1 MSLTSRLARRFGVHR
16 VNTELP
22 HKVGQHTPA
31 LPNAAVMPLGGPPRR
46 AVRADTSLPPRA
58 AVRLPRAE
66 AAASGM
72 AQALASV
79 HAGGPARAQGVQNTQ
94 AAQGAHG
101 PQGAS
106 AQHVLLDSLGQAALD
121 HGRLTRAL
129 FPSANQGFG
138 MLTALA
144 HELSRQDLSGVPPTP
159 GLPGAPRVL
168 MAQALAAAT
177 GGDATLALQALGALR
192 ELDPQRELAAA
203 WRHNFQEARVDEAGT
218 DQPPAAAAAPAA
230 HAPEARQAAWRV
242 AIALAGTP
250 AGMDVLQHL
259 VARPVDETR
268 RRDLALLLKA
278 TAHLASARGAPTD
291 PSSILAD
298 ASARSTLAGRAV
310 RCAAAR
316 MAGDIDAAHPHQWA
330 LTAVGNDLFDT
341 GPGSAFA
348 AIDARLMKMGR
359 WVERATARKRWLRNP
374 LVGKS
379 PFRALKHGVQ
389 GVDRG
394 PAIARHRAAREAA
407 LRNAASALK
416 DGLLQMV
423 PALRTPGPGQVPQA
437 LLRAAVI
444 GHCLDSPAA
453 QPLEREGFDADART
467 AIAERLARLLS
478 PAAADSATGAQ
489 ALQGLVDHLKE
500 QPALRALAT
509 LRLDAGTLD
518 HWFSEAQKTS
528 TSQVIRSAAGTSPGG
543 ASGTE
548 DAAGWASTVSDGL
561 ARARQ
566 QVDGRDTRVPEV
578 TRDTVRAAVKDII
591 ANIEGSSRLRL
602 GSGGIVG
609 AGLAKISTTVSGLAS
624 AFFLRGRLDAR
635 AQRGRQAV
643 FEIAM
648 PPYDMEMV
656 IGTQRQRSR
665 QVGVGAFVGPDL
677 PGIVKAGV
685 NADALLYGRDSAE
698 ISGVSLRLPRVGR
711 PVPELRAE
719 FSALV
724 DTLLDGSEGGD
735 QAGDE
740 TPLLQRLLQA
750 FPDLTVNQIG
760 AAGDG
765 RRRHGLNVDAAAS
778 VGVPPAKFGASAG
791 GFIEAQR
798 DVTKHYDD
806 ATGRMR
812 VARAIHGNQLKAGVG
827 IKVSAGLGA
836 QLASKTAASDEVDLS
851 AGVLQTGISAERIL
865 SGVFDRRE
873 AVYEDGRL
881 HPLSF
886 VETEYNDVDTFLA
899 AMAPQLDDW
908 VDAGIERHKLDQLLA
923 DIKRYAAPNQTYAA
937 RCIVTPETR
946 ARDDV
951 YRSALQLCAQHPGGM
966 QDLAAELAQAI
977 EAAWTDPA
985 AVQPYSIRS
994 YERNTVQATKGVDLV
1009 MQLASLETAEASH
1022 IDNRLDAPA
1031 QRPARPPRPAPES
1044 APNPTLSR
1052 IDSDEFFDAQDFFD
1066 PEPESQ
1072 SGPLDGEDKA
1082 RAHTDEDEFFDAP
1095 DHLEPEHESLDRQS
1109 KTH

>member
-1 MSLTSRLARRFGVHR
+1 MSLTSRLARRFGIHR
-16 VNTELP
+16 VQTELP

-46 AVRADTSLPPRA
+46 PVRADTSLPPRA

-66 AAASGM
+66 AAPSGM
-72 AQALASV
+72 TQALAGV
-79 HAGGPARAQGVQNTQ
+79 HAGSLEDTQGAQNAEAAQTAQG
-94 AAQGAHG
+94 
-101 PQGAS
+101 PS
-106 AQHVLLDSLGQAALD
+106 ARHVLLDSLGQATLD
-121 HGRLTRAL
+121 HGRLTRSL

-168 MAQALAAAT
+168 MAQALAVAS

-203 WRHNFQEARVDEAGT
+203 WLHNFDKARVDEARADEPHAG
-218 DQPPAAAAAPAA
+218 AAAPAG
-230 HAPEARQAAWRV
+230 HATEARQAAWRM

-259 VARPVDETR
+259 VARPVDDAR
-268 RRDLALLLKA
+268 RRDLGLLLKA
-278 TAHLASARGAPTD
+278 TAHLAGARGAATD

-298 ASARSTLAGRAV
+298 ATVRSTLAGQAV

-316 MAGDIDAAHPHQWA
+316 MAGDTDAARPHQWA

-359 WVERATARKRWLRNP
+359 WVERAAPARKRWLRNP

-407 LRNAASALK
+407 LRNAAAALK
-416 DGLLQMV
+416 DGLLQMA
-423 PALRTPGPGQVPQA
+423 PSLRTPGPGQVSQA

-444 GHCLDSPAA
+444 EHCLDAPAP
-453 QPLEREGFDADART
+453 QPLEREGFDEDART
-467 AIAERLARLLS
+467 AIAERLARLLA
-478 PAAADSATGAQ
+478 PAADDSATGAE
-489 ALQGLVDHLKE
+489 ATRRLVNHLAE
-500 QPALRALAT
+500 QPSLRALAT

-518 HWFSEAQKTS
+518 QWFSEARKTS
-528 TSQVIRSAAGTSPGG
+528 ASHVSGSPTGATPAG
-543 ASGTE
+543 ASGAE
-548 DAAGWASTVSDGL
+548 DPADWASAVSDGL

-578 TRDTVRAAVKDII
+578 TRDTVRAALKDII

-609 AGLAKISTTVSGLAS
+609 AGLAKITTTVSGLAS

-635 AQRGRQAV
+635 AQHGRQAV

-656 IGTQRQRSR
+656 IGTQRQRTR
-665 QVGVGAFVGPDL
+665 QVGVGAFVGPDIGL
-677 PGIVKAGV
+677 AKAGV
-685 NADALLYGRDSAE
+685 NVDALLHGRDRAE

-735 QAGDE
+735 QAGGD

-760 AAGDG
+760 SAGDG
-765 RRRHGLNVDAAAS
+765 RRRHGLGVDAAAT
-778 VGVPPAKFGASAG
+778 VGVGPAKFSGSAG
-791 GFIEAQR
+791 GFIESQR

-812 VARAIHGNQLKAGVG
+812 VARAIHGHVTKAGAG
-827 IKVSAGLGA
+827 IKLSAGLGA
-836 QLASKTAASDEVDLS
+836 EMASKTAASDQVDLS
-851 AGVLQTGISAERIL
+851 VGVLQAGISAERIL
-865 SGVFDRRE
+865 SGAFERRE

-886 VETEYNDVDTFLA
+886 VEAEYNDVDTFLA
-899 AMAPQLDDW
+899 AMAPQLDAW
-908 VDAGIERHKLDQLLA
+908 VDAGIERAKLDQLLA

-946 ARDDV
+946 VRDDV
-951 YRSALQLCAQHPGGM
+951 YRSALQLCAQHPSGM
-966 QDLAAELAQAI
+966 KDLAAELAQAI

-994 YERNTVQATKGVDLV
+994 YERNAVQATQGVDLV
-1009 MQLASLETAEASH
+1009 MQLASLEMAEASH

-1031 QRPARPPRPAPES
+1031 QRPAPPPRPVPES
-1044 APNPTLSR
+1044 AANPTLSR

-1066 PEPESQ
+1066 PEPELESE
-1072 SGPLDGEDKA
+1072 SLDSADKMLS
-1082 RAHTDEDEFFDAP
+1082 HTDPEAFFDAA
-1095 DHLEPEHESLDRQS
+1095 DHLAPEPESGHMPS
-1109 KTH
+1109 H